1 MDEPAGP
8 ALCDRRYPCDSDM
21 PDEPLLREKAREA
34 IRAEKL
40 PSRRPDRMWG
50 GPGIGELCVI
60 CGETIKR
67 DQLELEIQFARAAG
81 SNVDTFHVHIRCFAA
96 WELERPKGG
105 DSGQTVLLV

>member
-1 MDEPAGP
+1 MP
-8 ALCDRRYPCDSDM
+8 DM
-21 PDEPLLREKAREA
+21 PDEPLLREKARQA

-67 DQLELEIQFARAAG
+67 DQLELEIQFARDGAG
-81 SNVDTFHVHIRCFAA
+81 SDVDTFQVHIRCFAA

-105 DSGQTVLLV
+105 DGGQTVLLV